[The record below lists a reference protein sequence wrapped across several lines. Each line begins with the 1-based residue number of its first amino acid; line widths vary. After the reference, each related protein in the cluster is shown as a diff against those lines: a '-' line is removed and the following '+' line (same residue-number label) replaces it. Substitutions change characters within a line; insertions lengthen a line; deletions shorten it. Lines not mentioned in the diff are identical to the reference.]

1 MSKETKADPKR
12 STLILA
18 LIFGSLVILIL
29 AAILIIKPFSSG
41 SAGSNSLLSTMT
53 QQELQI
59 EKLRQEVL
67 NIQLEN
73 ERMGSFWDRISPTA
87 TILTAF
93 VAVAGVLITIWRQT
107 TENRRQKEQDLN
119 QRELDRKQR
128 EIESLRRLDD
138 KFTSIVAN
146 LGADSEPVQV
156 SAAVSLLTYLKPEY
170 EGFHEQVY
178 LILLANL
185 KIDHSPAIN
194 RILVEGLERAIR
206 LRLKY
211 AQEKGEPSDLDL
223 SNASLY
229 HINLS
234 GLDLS
239 TADLGFAD
247 LRLANL
253 IGSNLFRARGYETN
267 LEKAKWSRAN
277 LNEVR
282 FRKANLRDA
291 HLHDVNL
298 VAADLKETDMQAAQF
313 YRSKM
318 QSAHLEG
325 ANLANAQF
333 QEANLNDTYF
343 LGSKLNR
350 QALETI
356 RKALNWKNAHFDEEI
371 ASQLENM
378 GKN

>member
-1 MSKETKADPKR
+1 MSRETKVEPKR

-18 LIFGSLVILIL
+18 LVAASLVILIL
-29 AAILIIKPFSSG
+29 AVIYFTRPFYSG

-53 QQELQI
+53 EQELQI

-67 NIQLEN
+67 NIQLQN

-119 QRELDRKQR
+119 QRELDREQR

-146 LGADSEPVQV
+146 LGADSEAVKV
-156 SAAVSLLTYLKPEY
+156 SAAVSLLTYLKSEY

-178 LILLANL
+178 MILLANL
-185 KIDHSPAIN
+185 KIEHSPAIN

-211 AQEKGEPSDLDL
+211 AQEKREQPDLDL

-234 GLDLS
+234 DLDLS
-239 TADLGFAD
+239 SADLGFAD

-253 IGSNLFRARGYETN
+253 IGSNLFRVRGFEAN
-267 LEKAKWSRAN
+267 LEKARLSRAN
-277 LNEVR
+277 LNEAR
-282 FRKANLRDA
+282 FRKANLRNA

-298 VAADLKETDMQAAQF
+298 VAADLKDTDMQAAQF

-325 ANLANAQF
+325 ADLTNAQF

-343 LGSKLNR
+343 LGSKLNQ
-350 QALETI
+350 QALKTI
-356 RKALNWKNAHFDEEI
+356 RKAFNWQNAHFDEEI
-371 ASQLENM
+371 ASELENM
-378 GKN
+378 GEI